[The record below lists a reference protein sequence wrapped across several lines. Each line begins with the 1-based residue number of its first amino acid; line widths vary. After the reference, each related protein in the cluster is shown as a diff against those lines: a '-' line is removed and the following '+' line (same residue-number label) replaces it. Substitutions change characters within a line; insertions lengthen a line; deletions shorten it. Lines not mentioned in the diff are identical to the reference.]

1 MKPSK
6 MVPRLAITGS
16 LVTALGAS
24 CSLASEPPQL
34 EATIVTSSAQLEP
47 VTTNLGYEV
56 ELYSLRIAIR
66 DIEFMRGG
74 EEHAHEPRFR
84 LRDLFVKTAHAHP
97 GHGVGGE
104 VVGELSGDR
113 IAHWTGDDVVLGDAL
128 LLAGEFYGASF
139 SLREAGEDEGLD
151 PDDPLVGHTAHLKG
165 TATRDGESIEFEAT
179 ISIEDPDDEP
189 PLDVVFQAE
198 ILEEGAHRIAFEVLA
213 TDFFGRTLFDGVDF
227 DALAGDDE
235 ALVIAPGDPAHDRV
249 RNRLR
254 SHDYY
259 EMRLRE

>member
-128 LLAGEFYGASF
+128 LLAGEYDGANFSF
-139 SLREAGEDEGLD
+139 REAGEDDALD
-151 PDDPLVGHTAHLKG
+151 PDDPLAGHTAHLKG
-165 TATRDGESIEFEAT
+165 TATRDGESIEFEAA
-179 ISIEDPDDEP
+179 IAIDDLDEP
-189 PLDVVFQAE
+189 LLGVAFQAE
-198 ILEEGAHRIAFEVLA
+198 LFDEGAHTIAFEMLA
-213 TDFFGRTLFDGVDF
+213 TDFFGRTFFDGVDF
-227 DALAGDDE
+227 ESLAGDGDE
-235 ALVIAPGDPAHDRV
+235 VVIAPGEPAHDRV
-249 RNRLR
+249 RDRLR